1 MGCGVGS
8 GPCCKG
14 CTPCLGELPT
24 GRRPRDALP
33 SATGVSQMRTP
44 CEPDP
49 CELPGVQASMEVVQ
63 RGLSREGPRGGRC
76 TGRGRRARHP
86 AAWLTVMEI
95 HYLHRSEL
103 LSMAV
108 MLGQRTRRT
117 HAGQS
122 AHRGSPSERRPLSGP
137 QTAARCALFAAEEPD
152 AEAPPQVGARRRFQR
167 VGRGVVP
174 RRLSTT
180 LKRILGSRPRRV
192 CVVADVAHLS
202 EWKVD
207 GSVLGVASR
216 ELVIQ
221 LDAFPGVQAAPI
233 AWRRPPEPICST
245 PGNGC
250 GRACSGG
257 SVEQC
262 TVGGREGA
270 QAARNRGC
278 SHCEGVGRRLS
289 SFFLE
294 LSSEDTAAF
303 EARVTARRAAVKGA
317 PPSVRRFS
325 GGQRRA
331 S

>member
-1 MGCGVGS
+1 M
-8 GPCCKG
+8 
-14 CTPCLGELPT
+14 
-24 GRRPRDALP
+24 
-33 SATGVSQMRTP
+33 
-44 CEPDP
+44 
-49 CELPGVQASMEVVQ
+49 
-63 RGLSREGPRGGRC
+63 
-76 TGRGRRARHP
+76 
-86 AAWLTVMEI
+86 
-95 HYLHRSEL
+95 
-103 LSMAV
+103 
-108 MLGQRTRRT
+108 
-117 HAGQS
+117 
-122 AHRGSPSERRPLSGP
+122 
-137 QTAARCALFAAEEPD
+137 
-152 AEAPPQVGARRRFQR
+152 
-167 VGRGVVP
+167 
-174 RRLSTT
+174 
-180 LKRILGSRPRRV
+180 
-192 CVVADVAHLS
+192 VADVAHLS

-317 PPSVRRFS
+317 PPSVRAPAELSKEDPDVQRSCEWF
-325 GGQRRA
+325 GGFVCFRKDSFWKLGLRRA
-331 S
+331 VELQAFSLGSRASCLGTTRYLLRAGRQV

>member
-1 MGCGVGS
+1 MHGARPQSEASCSLVDGDGDTLPAPQRAALD
-8 GPCCKG
+8 GG
-14 CTPCLGELPT
+14 DAGAADTP
-24 GRRPRDALP
+24 DA
-33 SATGVSQMRTP
+33 R
-44 CEPDP
+44 
-49 CELPGVQASMEVVQ
+49 
-63 RGLSREGPRGGRC
+63 
-76 TGRGRRARHP
+76 
-86 AAWLTVMEI
+86 
-95 HYLHRSEL
+95 
-103 LSMAV
+103 
-108 MLGQRTRRT
+108 
-117 HAGQS
+117 GQS
-122 AHRGSPSERRPLSGP
+122 AHGGSPSERRPLSGP